1 MASIKNFILEDMM
14 AHREVL
20 MMGKLDNSIYRMD
33 VSWPMKPF
41 VGLSVCLANM
51 DSSFQSD

>member
-51 DSSFQSD
+51 DCSFQSD